1 MATVAFKMYLKPGNG
16 EVYKQRHD
24 QIWPELKEL
33 LKKEG
38 ISNYYI
44 FLDED
49 TNALFAIQDQA
60 PGHSSQNLRASKVM
74 QKWWDF
80 MADLMDV
87 NADNSP
93 VATPLE
99 QVFFME

>member
-1 MATVAFKMYLKPGNG
+1 MATIAFKMFLKPGNKQ
-16 EVYKQRHD
+16 VYKQRHD
-24 QIWPELKEL
+24 EIWPDLREL

-49 TNALFAIQDQA
+49 TNTLFALQDQA
-60 PGHSSQNLRASKVM
+60 FDQSSQSLGANKIM

-80 MADLMDV
+80 MADIMRV
-87 NADNSP
+87 NPDNSP
-93 VATPLE
+93 VAVPLE